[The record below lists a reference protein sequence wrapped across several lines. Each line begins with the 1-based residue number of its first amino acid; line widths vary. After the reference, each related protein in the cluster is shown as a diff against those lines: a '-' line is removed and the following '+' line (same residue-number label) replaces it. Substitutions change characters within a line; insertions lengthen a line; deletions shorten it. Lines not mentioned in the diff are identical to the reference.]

1 MIKYVKLYC
10 TASEVVHVGSFSWNG
25 EPSFVQFAVLHIE
38 ELPLQA
44 LFRSNVFIVARQLLF
59 LQMLHV
65 ARITQTSWL
74 LQSAMI
80 VAAVIAVIV

>member
-1 MIKYVKLYC
+1 
-10 TASEVVHVGSFSWNG
+10 
-25 EPSFVQFAVLHIE
+25 VLRTE
-38 ELPLQA
+38 ELFLQA
-44 LFRSNVFIVARQLLF
+44 LFKSNVVIVARQLLF

-80 VAAVIAVIV
+80 VAVAVVIA